1 MFWIIFQQLFYI
13 CLGVF
18 CYNYTKYMENRAK
31 ESIPMIMPKPQSKPL
46 WENHYTLDQK
56 VRFWFNFESNEEK
69 P

>member
-1 MFWIIFQQLFYI
+1 MFFNFQTIVFI

-31 ESIPMIMPKPQSKPL
+31 ESIPMIISKPQAKPL

-56 VRFWFNFESNEEK
+56 VWFSFNIKINKVSN
-69 P
+69 

>member
-1 MFWIIFQQLFYI
+1 
-13 CLGVF
+13 
-18 CYNYTKYMENRAK
+18 MENRAK

-56 VRFWFNFESNEEK
+56 VRFWFNVESNEEK